1 MERKIT
7 AEQKEMERKWEKR
20 SAVETGLVNYILWN
34 VDRVEQINLHSEKAV
49 RAVGK
54 ISKAFNVEV

>member
-20 SAVETGLVNYILWN
+20 SAVETGLVYFEEVIKSLERELERN
-34 VDRVEQINLHSEKAV
+34 EKLQGKMG
-49 RAVGK
+49 RAGWEG
-54 ISKAFNVEV
+54 FR